1 MFKAMTH
8 RITVKTAATL
18 LLFLMVALFL
28 IGRELNHFFPH
39 QWAWGFLIAFSEAA
53 MVGGLADWFAVTALF
68 RHPLGLPFP
77 HTALIPHAKDRIAV
91 NLADFIETHFLRSI
105 VLARRLKPVDA
116 GLFLLRLTDNKIT
129 ADQAL
134 RHRLRRFWPQLWQHI
149 DYPAVSDEIATSLLG
164 MVRKSDPTLA
174 LGDVFKDAL
183 EKKKQV
189 ALITSVLQAFA
200 NWLAHHEDMI
210 RDMVS
215 ERSGSFL
222 RWTGL
227 DHHLADSIYDA
238 VNRLVNEMMVA
249 PDHPLR
255 LRFDKTLWNWAEK
268 LGHDPAFQKRFN
280 RIKNALLDN
289 PAARLQLQSKIE
301 NGLQGF
307 LLKSDA
313 TEILPVSSNR
323 RFPVLWA
330 EWGQAV
336 TEDRQTK
343 AALNRLFRRIIIGV
357 IVPHSHQI
365 TRLITDTVEKW
376 DGDEVAGRI
385 EKAVGGELH
394 YIRLSG
400 TFVGGAIGL
409 LLHAASL
416 IIG

>member
-1 MFKAMTH
+1 MFKAMSHQMTA
-8 RITVKTAATL
+8 KTAATFI
-18 LLFLMVALFL
+18 LFFMVALFL
-28 IGRELNHFFPH
+28 IGQELNHFFPH
-39 QWAWGFLIAFSEAA
+39 HWAWGFLIAFSEAA

-77 HTALIPHAKDRIAV
+77 HTALIPRAKDRIAV
-91 NLADFIETHFLRSI
+91 NLAGFIETHFLRSV
-105 VLARRLKPVDA
+105 VLARRLKAVDA
-116 GLFLLRLTDNKIT
+116 GLFLLRLTDNQIT
-129 ADQAL
+129 ASQAL
-134 RHRLRRFWPQLWQHI
+134 KRRLRYFWPKLWQHI
-149 DYPAVSDEIATSLLG
+149 DYPAVSDEITGRLLG
-164 MVRKSDPTLA
+164 VINQSDPTTA
-174 LGDVFKDAL
+174 LGDVFKEAL

-189 ALITSVLQAFA
+189 ALVSSVLRSFA
-200 NWLAHHEDMI
+200 DWLAHHEEMI
-210 RDMVS
+210 RDIVS

-238 VNRLVNEMMVA
+238 VNRLVNEMMVD
-249 PDHPLR
+249 PEHPLR

-268 LGHDPAFQKRFN
+268 LGHDAAFQKRFN
-280 RIKNALLDN
+280 RLKKAVLDN
-289 PAARLQLQSKIE
+289 PAIRKRLQSKIE

-307 LLKSDA
+307 LLKTDETA
-313 TEILPVSSNR
+313 ILSTTAKDHWH
-323 RFPVLWA
+323 VLLS

-336 TEDRQTK
+336 TEDYQTK

-357 IVPHSHQI
+357 VVPHSHQI

-376 DGDEVAGRI
+376 DGDAVAGRI

-409 LLHAASL
+409 LLHIASL
-416 IIG
+416 AIG